1 MEVVTPNSS
10 HTLTIYSRE
19 NIGDA
24 VAIVYN
30 EQTNDNEK
38 KPITTTYNEGKL
50 TFTLDYEMTE
60 GNNYFVIINNQ
71 SESEEIAKFKIFCTS
86 ATDLQRYALSDGKY
100 TYAPKSGN
108 KFVTV

>member
-38 KPITTTYNEGKL
+38 KPITTSYTEGRL
-50 TFTLDYEMTE
+50 SFTLVYDMTE
-60 GNNYFVIINNQ
+60 GNNYFVILNADGQ
-71 SESEEIAKFKIFCTS
+71 DKELAKFKVFCTDS
-86 ATDLQRYALSDGKY
+86 TDLQRYALTDGKY
-100 TYAPKSGN
+100 TFAPETSN
-108 KFVTV
+108 KFKTA